1 MISHSDRSTV
11 NSISSSNDLLIICT
25 ETVHWFVVKD
35 AITAS
40 KEQIDM
46 LHKLMP
52 KNNFR
57 QIQPLNKR
65 TIFSE
70 IVSDL

>member
-1 MISHSDRSTV
+1 M
-11 NSISSSNDLLIICT
+11 
-25 ETVHWFVVKD
+25 KD